1 MRNLVV
7 SSVSATAVTA
17 ALAHF
22 FKGYT
27 GTATQRYLQNLNEDA
42 NPHGVAMAD
51 SYHGCI
57 AYRHTGLG
65 HSLVHAMSEEG
76 VTLVK
81 KGRLFDMTLLLGD
94 TSYGAKCN
102 QVLSA
107 MLLACN
113 TNDFDLLFDSEPTKA
128 SVLLQEFASQPAPQ
142 ERRSHQLPLPEPGLS
157 VPHGKREPV
166 FA

>member
-1 MRNLVV
+1 MRNLQISGMSTAGV
-7 SSVSATAVTA
+7 TAVLT
-17 ALAHF
+17 HF
-22 FKGYT
+22 FKGYK
-27 GTATQRYLQNLNEDA
+27 GTVTQRYLQSLNENA
-42 NPHGVAMAD
+42 STNGVAMAD

-102 QVLSA
+102 QVLPA
-107 MLLACN
+107 MLEACGA
-113 TNDFDLLFDSEPTKA
+113 NDFDLLFDSEPTKA
-128 SVLLQEFASQPAPQ
+128 TVLLQKFASQPVPQ
-142 ERRSHQLPLPEPGLS
+142 ERRSYQLSLPEPGPS
-157 VPHGKREPV
+157 VPHGKRESV